1 MRVAL
6 VATLLA
12 VALPAAA
19 QTPSGEAVYRQHCA
33 GCHNGSMPRMPNRDA
48 LKTLTP
54 EHVETAL
61 SSFSMR
67 RQGASL
73 SLAER
78 RAVAEYVTGR
88 PAGSY
93 RAPLEIIPKTA
104 YCAAATGGA
113 DSLAGAAWNGFG
125 GDIRNSRFQS
135 GAAAGISPTAV
146 PRLKLKWAFGFPGVS
161 ASGSQVTV
169 AGARAF
175 VGSRNGIV
183 YALDAKS
190 GCIVWAFEAEAGV
203 RSTPTVGGAG
213 ATRALY
219 FGDANANAYALDIA
233 TGKLKWKTKVETH
246 QDAIVTGAVAIANG
260 RVFVPVSS
268 MEEGTAVIPTYEC
281 CTFRGS
287 VSALDAATGTVLW
300 KTYTITETP
309 QATTK
314 SAAGT
319 QLRGP
324 SGGGV
329 WSTPALEP
337 DRNRL
342 VIATGD
348 NYSNPPT
355 SQSDAIMALAM
366 DTGRVLWVRQTLA
379 GDSWNTGCL
388 QPADDS
394 TGRAHCPSAPGPDHD
409 FASAPALATAANG
422 RRLVIAGQKSGM
434 LYALD
439 PETGEYVWKTQVG
452 DGGVLGGIEWGFA
465 VDNARAYVSLSSAF
479 EKKAGI
485 AGGIAAVDL
494 ADGKI
499 KWRTPPQG
507 DTCRGRAGCS
517 TGQPAAV
524 TAMPG
529 MVFSA
534 SLDGHL
540 RGYEA
545 ETGQVVFDTDT
556 TKEFTTVNGVKAS
569 GGSMNGPGSTIV
581 NGMLYVSSGYGS
593 LGFMPGNVLL
603 AFSVDGK

>member
-1 MRVAL
+1 
-6 VATLLA
+6 LLA

-19 QTPSGEAVYRQHCA
+19 QNPDGETVYRQHCA
-33 GCHNGSMPRMPNRDA
+33 GCHNGSMPRMPTRDA

-88 PAGSY
+88 SAGSY
-93 RAPLEIIPKTA
+93 RAPLDVIPKTA
-104 YCAAATGGA
+104 YCTSTAAA
-113 DSLAGAAWNGFG
+113 DPLAGAAWNGFG
-125 GDIRNSRFQS
+125 GDSRNTRFQPA
-135 GAAAGISPTAV
+135 AAAGVSPTAV

-161 ASGSQVTV
+161 ASGSQVTI
-169 AGARAF
+169 AGTRAF
-175 VGSRNGIV
+175 VGSRNGVV
-183 YALDAKS
+183 YALDARS

-203 RSTPTVGGAG
+203 RSTPTVGGTG

-219 FGDANANAYALDIA
+219 FGDANANAYSLDLA
-233 TGKLKWKTKVETH
+233 TGKLRWKTKIDTH
-246 QDAIVTGAVAIANG
+246 QDAIITGGVAVSNG

-287 VSALDAATGTVLW
+287 VSALDATTGKVIW
-300 KTYTITETP
+300 KVYTITEAP
-309 QATTK
+309 QPTTK
-314 SAAGT
+314 TAAGA

-329 WSTPALEP
+329 WSTPALDP

-342 VIATGD
+342 YIATGD

-355 SQSDAIMALAM
+355 SQSDALMALAM
-366 DTGRVLWVRQTLA
+366 DTGRVLWVKQVTS

-388 QPADDS
+388 QPTGDAA
-394 TGRAHCPSAPGPDHD
+394 GRAHCPSAPGPDHD
-409 FASAPALATAANG
+409 FASAPVLATSGG
-422 RRLVIAGQKSGM
+422 RRLLLAGQKSGM

-439 PETGEYVWKTQVG
+439 PDSGDYVWKTQVG

-465 VDNARAYVSLSSAF
+465 VDNARAYVSLSNAL
-479 EKKAGI
+479 EKKPGE
-485 AGGIAAVDL
+485 AGGLAAVDL

-507 DTCRGRAGCS
+507 DTCGGRIGCS

-524 TAMPG
+524 SAIPG

-545 ETGQVVFDTDT
+545 ETGQVIFDTDT
-556 TKEFTTVNGVKAS
+556 VKDFTTVNGVKAS
-569 GGSMNGPGSTIV
+569 GGSMNGPGSTIA
-581 NGMLYVSSGYGS
+581 NGMVYVSSGYGS